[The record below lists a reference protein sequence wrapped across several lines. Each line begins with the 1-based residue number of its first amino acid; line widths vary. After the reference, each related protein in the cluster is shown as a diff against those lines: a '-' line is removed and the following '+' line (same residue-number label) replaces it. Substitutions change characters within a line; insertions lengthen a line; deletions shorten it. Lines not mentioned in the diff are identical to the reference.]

1 MREYG
6 RWIKVAWDSQINRRY
21 NTSIRISA
29 KSRQGIL
36 ADVVTVINNMK
47 LAVSELNVRDM
58 PDGKTLFFMSI
69 EVSDVEQLDL
79 LTSRLKK
86 NSDVYDVTRIM
97 AGGEE

>member
-1 MREYG
+1 
-6 RWIKVAWDSQINRRY
+6 
-21 NTSIRISA
+21 
-29 KSRQGIL
+29 
-36 ADVVTVINNMK
+36 MK